1 MQIKPT
7 ITNHFTRVR
16 MAIIKK
22 FTNKKCWQGCGEKG
36 TLLHCC
42 WKCKLVATMENS
54 MLVYLLSR
62 VQLLQVRGLQPARLL
77 CPWDFPGKNTGVGC
91 HFLLQ
96 GIFPTQR
103 SNTGLLHCR
112 RILYQLSHQGSLWR
126 FLRKLKI
133 ELPCNPAIPFLDI
146 YLEKTLI
153 QKDTYPSMYVA
164 MLFTIAKT
172 WKQPKCPSMDEWI
185 KKMWYIHTME
195 Y

>member
-1 MQIKPT
+1 MGKIHKKTCSTSLIIRETQIKPT

-22 FTNKKCWQGCGEKG
+22 FTNNKCWRGCGEKG
-36 TLLHCC
+36 TPLHCC

-54 MLVYLLSR
+54 MLVYLLSC
-62 VQLLQVRGLQPARLL
+62 VQLLQVHGLQPARLL

-112 RILYQLSHQGSLWR
+112 LILYQLSHQGSLWR

-133 ELPCNPAIPFLDI
+133 ELPCNPAIP
-146 YLEKTLI
+146 
-153 QKDTYPSMYVA
+153 
-164 MLFTIAKT
+164 
-172 WKQPKCPSMDEWI
+172 
-185 KKMWYIHTME
+185 YIRRKL
-195 Y
+195 

>member
-1 MQIKPT
+1 MGKRHKKTCLTSLIIREMQIKPT

-22 FTNKKCWQGCGEKG
+22 FTNNKCWRGCGEKG
-36 TLLHCC
+36 TPLHYC

-54 MLVYLLSR
+54 MLVYLLSC
-62 VQLLQVRGLQPARLL
+62 VQLLQVQGLQPARLL

-112 RILYQLSHQGSLWR
+112 LILYQLSHQGSLWR

-133 ELPCNPAIPFLDI
+133 ELPCNPAIP
-146 YLEKTLI
+146 
-153 QKDTYPSMYVA
+153 
-164 MLFTIAKT
+164 
-172 WKQPKCPSMDEWI
+172 
-185 KKMWYIHTME
+185 YIRRKL
-195 Y
+195 

>member
-77 CPWDFPGKNTGVGC
+77 CPWDAPHKKTGVGC
-91 HFLLQ
+91 YVPLQ
-96 GIFPTQR
+96 GILPTQG
-103 SNTGLLHCR
+103 SNPRLLPWQAESLPLGH
-112 RILYQLSHQGSLWR
+112 LGS
-126 FLRKLKI
+126 
-133 ELPCNPAIPFLDI
+133 P
-146 YLEKTLI
+146 
-153 QKDTYPSMYVA
+153 
-164 MLFTIAKT
+164 
-172 WKQPKCPSMDEWI
+172 KQRC
-185 KKMWYIHTME
+185 
-195 Y
+195 